1 MFCCLLLVQFL
12 FFFYECFNV
21 SSFSFSLFV
30 RYVFTLACLIVSH
43 HALLV
48 CTIFFIIIIAPITVL
63 CVMFYVYV
71 YVLYVL
77 HLRLLNKF
85 CCLFSQLEPLVRR

>member
-1 MFCCLLLVQFL
+1 MNVLMFPLLVL
-12 FFFYECFNV
+12 VY
-21 SSFSFSLFV
+21 LFV
-30 RYVFTLACLIVSH
+30 MYLLEHVYACLIVSH

-48 CTIFFIIIIAPITVL
+48 CTVFFIIIIAPITVL
-63 CVMFYVYV
+63 CVMFYVYVYV